1 MSAPLP
7 SGMVRPTS
15 VQPTERYV
23 AKQRSNQTSNAQ
35 YANYAAKAKAYKK
48 AKPAAKEAALEQLV
62 LAAKWMIEPAV
73 KETVYA
79 AFSASAD
86 EKPALEDLKINSF
99 APIEPGEMALRE
111 PPKSRGSPTPP
122 PPNDKQIN
130 VLDKSVQDMTVSVDN
145 VGTVNVDSGSV
156 AVSGTMGWSWVGLPG
171 GKGHWVPNPASTVA
185 TVQLSLSFALT
196 VADGLSVDYRIKTPC
211 CVCMDSALL
220 SQKVCGSCY
229 GTDGYCVPPG
239 RLGFCTMPS
248 LFILP
253 KTVGLQQMV
262 VNVSLPVAKI
272 GAPVVPL
279 NVAIPSDPALSADVS
294 LAFCTNNFCTRL
306 ACAPCACLT
315 NHGVVPMA
323 SNILSKKLA
332 GFDHT
337 FSLPLGATPPSATPP
352 V

>member
-1 MSAPLP
+1 
-7 SGMVRPTS
+7 
-15 VQPTERYV
+15 
-23 AKQRSNQTSNAQ
+23 
-35 YANYAAKAKAYKK
+35 
-48 AKPAAKEAALEQLV
+48 
-62 LAAKWMIEPAV
+62 
-73 KETVYA
+73 
-79 AFSASAD
+79 
-86 EKPALEDLKINSF
+86 
-99 APIEPGEMALRE
+99 
-111 PPKSRGSPTPP
+111 
-122 PPNDKQIN
+122 
-130 VLDKSVQDMTVSVDN
+130 
-145 VGTVNVDSGSV
+145 
-156 AVSGTMGWSWVGLPG
+156 
-171 GKGHWVPNPASTVA
+171 
-185 TVQLSLSFALT
+185 
-196 VADGLSVDYRIKTPC
+196 
-211 CVCMDSALL
+211 
-220 SQKVCGSCY
+220 
-229 GTDGYCVPPG
+229 
-239 RLGFCTMPS
+239 MPS